1 VSDAP
6 SPDPAGLAAVIV
18 GCGRIAGGFNE
29 HSEAQVLTHAL
40 AYRRLGIPMA
50 GCCDRDPARAR
61 AFAQRWGIAR
71 HGVRA
76 EDVIGDAPV
85 VVSVCTPPSAQPEIL
100 RALMAHPSV
109 RAVLLEKPLGATLAA
124 AEELSRQAEA
134 WGRPV
139 LVNYFRAFTAFYR
152 DLEGQLRGPRWGAVR
167 SVTAHYK
174 GTLASHVSHALE
186 RLIASFGAPAS
197 VRRLAGDD
205 DTPLFEATFR
215 EGVRALFVPLP
226 DVSYSVF
233 ELDFFC
239 AKGRLRV
246 VDSERRA
253 EFSLARPDADYA
265 GYSVLEA
272 VSPDTPGM
280 TFEMTGAVE
289 AAVEAARRGRDASGI
304 RLRAVEVARAL
315 EGAAGPRARL
325 SGS

>member
-1 VSDAP
+1 M
-6 SPDPAGLAAVIV
+6 

-40 AYRRLGIPMA
+40 AYRRLGIPIA
-50 GCCDRDPARAR
+50 GCCDRDPERAR

-71 HGVRA
+71 HGLSVP
-76 EDVIGDAPV
+76 DVIGDSPV
-85 VVSVCTPPSAQPEIL
+85 VVSVCTPPTAQPEIL
-100 RALMAHPSV
+100 RALTAQPSV
-109 RAVLLEKPLGATLAA
+109 RAALLEKPLGATLAA
-124 AEELSRQAEA
+124 AEDLAGQADA

-152 DLEGQLRGPRWGAVR
+152 DLEGQLRDSRWGAVR
-167 SVTAHYK
+167 GVTVHYK

-186 RLIASFGAPAS
+186 RLIASFGAPVR

-205 DTPLFEATFR
+205 AAPLFEATFPQ
-215 EGVRALFVPLP
+215 GARALFVPLP
-226 DVSYSVF
+226 DVAYSVF
-233 ELDFFC
+233 ELDFFGE
-239 AKGRLRV
+239 KGRLRV
-246 VDSERRA
+246 VDSERRVELSA
-253 EFSLARPDADYA
+253 ARPDADYA

-272 VSPDTPGM
+272 VSSDAPAL

-304 RLRAVEVARAL
+304 RQRAVEVARAL